1 MGRLSRRLEDLLGA
15 PWEALDAEHLR
26 RLIGFQEDFE
36 LDLKAT
42 LCGNSDGARQDFALD
57 VAKFANHQGGLL
69 LLGIEEDADARVADF
84 PGVEMSDDEEV
95 RMRSI
100 IASSVF
106 PHPVIHIG
114 RIPAGATQGV
124 YAIYVPPS
132 RLAPHAVKRGDS
144 LKYPVRDGSGTR
156 YLSESDLA
164 DRYRARFAG
173 ASQQANRLREV
184 HAEGCTPLSVRPPD
198 ETFRAGSWL
207 LVSLVPATLGNV
219 PLGVAN
225 QRRVEDWLRATIQ
238 DLRPLGG
245 LGDGDL
251 FPLGVAFRRFEYSDR
266 RAIDTALSE
275 LRHIELHIDGAGFG
289 AVTLTDLSDHE
300 ADGVFF
306 SDEQLVDNVVCL
318 LYALSSYATKVA
330 GLTGD
335 AAVTVEIIRGE
346 QLTVHLGHTRGGGM
360 SRYRPVLQHVPA
372 STHSIA
378 LDDTAA
384 IGAPLLAA
392 ARMFLNDL
400 VSTFGLPEVY
410 QINADGLLLPQFF
423 NRTRW
428 AQLEG
433 WATGHGV
440 VA

>member
-1 MGRLSRRLEDLLGA
+1 
-15 PWEALDAEHLR
+15 
-26 RLIGFQEDFE
+26 
-36 LDLKAT
+36 
-42 LCGNSDGARQDFALD
+42 
-57 VAKFANHQGGLL
+57 
-69 LLGIEEDADARVADF
+69 
-84 PGVEMSDDEEV
+84 
-95 RMRSI
+95 MRSI

-106 PHPVIHIG
+106 PHPVVHIR

-132 RLAPHAVKRGDS
+132 RLAPHAVRRGDS
-144 LKYPVRDGSGTR
+144 LRYPVRDGSGTR

-173 ASQQANRLREV
+173 ALQQTDRLREV
-184 HAEGCTPLSVRPPD
+184 HAEGCTPLSVHPPD

-207 LVSLVPATLGNV
+207 LVSLVPATVGDV
-219 PLGVAN
+219 TLGVGN
-225 QRRVEDWLRATIQ
+225 QGRVEDWLRATIR
-238 DLRPLGG
+238 DLYPLRG

-251 FPLGVAFRRFEYSDR
+251 FPLSVGFRRFEYSDR
-266 RAIDTALSE
+266 RAVERALSE

-289 AVTLTDLSDHE
+289 AVTLTDLSDPE
-300 ADGVFF
+300 ADEVFF

-318 LYALSSYATKVA
+318 LYALSSYATNVA

-335 AAVTVEIIRGE
+335 AAVTVEIIRQE
-346 QLTVHLGHTRGGGM
+346 ELTVHLGHTRGGGM

-410 QINADGLLLPQFF
+410 QINAEGLLLPQFF
-423 NRTRW
+423 NSTRW
-428 AQLEG
+428 AELEN
-433 WATGHGV
+433 WATGHRV
-440 VA
+440 VAGT